1 MTKKELAC
9 LVNEKL
15 DIMYLDAKCGL
26 DYRNIFELIVAVS
39 LSAQTTDVSV
49 NKVTPILFSKYK
61 DAYSLANA
69 DIKDVEDII
78 RSIGLYKNKAKNI
91 VNLSKELISKFNGE
105 VPNTLDELMSLSGV
119 GYKTAS
125 VVLVEGFKI
134 PAFPVDTHISRIS
147 KRVGLVKESLD
158 PTEISYSLMKL
169 YDKSLYHKLHHQM
182 IYLGRYT
189 CKSQK
194 PNCDECLMK
203 EFCKYYKSKVK
214 RS

>member
-91 VNLSKELISKFNGE
+91 INLSKELISKFNGE

-203 EFCKYYKSKVK
+203 EFCKYYKNKVK

>member
-1 MTKKELAC
+1 MTKKELSS

-91 VNLSKELISKFNGE
+91 INLSKELISKFNGE

-214 RS
+214 

>member
-1 MTKKELAC
+1 MTKKELAR

-15 DIMYLDAKCGL
+15 HILHLDAKCGP
-26 DYRNIFELIVAVS
+26 DYNNTFQLIVVAS
-39 LSAQTTDVSV
+39 FCDQTTDVSV
-49 NKVTPILFSKYK
+49 NKVTPVLFSKYK

-69 DIKDVEDII
+69 DVLDVEDII

-91 VNLSKELISKFNGE
+91 INLSKELISKFNGV
-105 VPNTLDELMSLSGV
+105 VPNSLDELMSLSGV

-214 RS
+214 

>member
-1 MTKKELAC
+1 MTKKELAS

-203 EFCKYYKSKVK
+203 EFCKYYKSKMK

>member
-1 MTKKELAC
+1 MTKKELAS

-91 VNLSKELISKFNGE
+91 VNLSKEIISKFNGE

-194 PNCDECLMK
+194 PNCNECLMK

-214 RS
+214 

>member
-1 MTKKELAC
+1 MTKKELAS

-91 VNLSKELISKFNGE
+91 INLSKELISKFNGE

-194 PNCDECLMK
+194 PNCDECFMK

-214 RS
+214 

>member
-1 MTKKELAC
+1 MTKKELAS

-105 VPNTLDELMSLSGV
+105 VPHTLDELMSLSGV

-214 RS
+214 

>member
-1 MTKKELAC
+1 MTKKELAS

-105 VPNTLDELMSLSGV
+105 VPHTLDELMSLSGV

-194 PNCDECLMK
+194 PNCNECLMK

>member
-1 MTKKELAC
+1 MTKKELAS

-91 VNLSKELISKFNGE
+91 INLSKELISKFNGE
-105 VPNTLDELMSLSGV
+105 VPHTLDELMSLSGV

-214 RS
+214 

>member
-1 MTKKELAC
+1 MTKKELAS

-91 VNLSKELISKFNGE
+91 VNLSKEIISKFNGE

>member
-1 MTKKELAC
+1 MTKKELAR

-26 DYRNIFELIVAVS
+26 DYNNIFELIVAVS

-49 NKVTPILFSKYK
+49 NKVTPVLFSKYK

-69 DIKDVEDII
+69 DVLDVEDI

-91 VNLSKELISKFNGE
+91 INLSKELISKFNGV
-105 VPNTLDELMSLSGV
+105 VPNSLDELMSLSGV

-182 IYLGRYT
+182 IYLGSYT

-214 RS
+214 

>member
-1 MTKKELAC
+1 MTKKELAS

-91 VNLSKELISKFNGE
+91 INLSKELISKFNGE

-194 PNCDECLMK
+194 PNCDGCLMK

-214 RS
+214 

>member
-1 MTKKELAC
+1 MTKKELAS

-91 VNLSKELISKFNGE
+91 INLSKELISKFNGE

-214 RS
+214 

>member
-1 MTKKELAC
+1 MTKKELSK

-26 DYRNIFELIVAVS
+26 DYNSIFELIVAVS

-61 DAYSLANA
+61 DVNSLANA
-69 DIKDVEDII
+69 DVKDVEDII
-78 RSIGLYKNKAKNI
+78 RSIGLYKNKSKNI
-91 VNLSKELISKFNGE
+91 INLSKELVSRFDGV
-105 VPNTLDELMSLSGV
+105 VPNNLEDLMSLSGV

-125 VVLVEGFKI
+125 VVLVEGFRI

-147 KRVGLVKESLD
+147 KRIGLVKEELD
-158 PTEISYSLMKL
+158 PTDISISLMKL

-189 CKSQK
+189 CKSIK
-194 PNCDECLMK
+194 PNCDECLMRD
-203 EFCKYYKSKVK
+203 FCKYYKSKVK
-214 RS
+214 

>member
-1 MTKKELAC
+1 MKLKRLLAGVLTGIMVVGLAPASWKSC
-9 LVNEKL
+9 VNEVQ
-15 DIMYLDAKCGL
+15 AAE
-26 DYRNIFELIVAVS
+26 N
-39 LSAQTTDVSV
+39 
-49 NKVTPILFSKYK
+49 
-61 DAYSLANA
+61 
-69 DIKDVEDII
+69 
-78 RSIGLYKNKAKNI
+78 
-91 VNLSKELISKFNGE
+91 NLPSKEEEWLVDKYGLKYRFISKFNGE
-105 VPNTLDELMSLSGV
+105 VPNSLDELMSLSGV

>member
-1 MTKKELAC
+1 MTKKELAS

-194 PNCDECLMK
+194 PNCVECLM
-203 EFCKYYKSKVK
+203 
-214 RS
+214 

>member
-1 MTKKELAC
+1 MTKKELAS

-49 NKVTPILFSKYK
+49 NKVTPILFNKYK

-91 VNLSKELISKFNGE
+91 INLSKELISKFNGE

-214 RS
+214 

>member
-91 VNLSKELISKFNGE
+91 VNLIKELISKFNGE

-214 RS
+214 

>member
-1 MTKKELAC
+1 MTKKELAS

-203 EFCKYYKSKVK
+203 EFCKYYKNKVK

>member
-1 MTKKELAC
+1 MTKKELAS